1 MDSVNEKSMRFFIL
15 RVLLNWFHVNFQ
27 YFDIFKLKSTC
38 TWVLV
43 FRYFIYLLIICV
55 CDGKHNGDALLI
67 LSFLADAS
75 NQIYF

>member
-15 RVLLNWFHVNFQ
+15 GVLLKWFGVNFQ

-38 TWVLV
+38 AWVLV
-43 FRYFIYLLIICV
+43 FGYFIYLFIICV
-55 CDGKHNGDALLI
+55 CDGKNDGDALLI

-75 NQIYF
+75 YQIYF